1 MRTVR
6 LHCNATL
13 SKRERHTQTKGQRS
27 LKEDGGGKT
36 EVYDLQGRR
45 MDDGSRFI
53 THGSDPRITIVN
65 GRKVVVK

>member
-27 LKEDGGGKT
+27 KKEDGRGKT
-36 EVYDLQGRR
+36 EVYDLQGQRL
-45 MDDGSRFI
+45 DYGS
-53 THGSDPRITIVN
+53 
-65 GRKVVVK
+65 